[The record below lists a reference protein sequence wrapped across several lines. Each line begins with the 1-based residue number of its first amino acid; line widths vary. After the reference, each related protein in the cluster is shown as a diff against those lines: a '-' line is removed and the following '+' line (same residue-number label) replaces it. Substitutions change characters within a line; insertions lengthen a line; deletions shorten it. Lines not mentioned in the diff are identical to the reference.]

1 VSSMIRRVTTPAGDP
16 AWQVSDYQLIRQLLT
31 DERLGHSLPDPTG
44 APRYSDS
51 ILFGQAR
58 QATPTDRAD
67 HTAMRRLLAPAFSA
81 RRLAVLRPRVQE
93 LVDGLLADLPTDTEV
108 DFHEAVSFPLPAL
121 VICEL
126 LGVPFADRADFRR
139 WSDEAADM
147 KDTNRSREGFASL
160 QRYMAGLIESK
171 MADPAQDVLS
181 DLVAAHR
188 QNPDA
193 FRPERMIMLA
203 AGLLFAG
210 HETTVA
216 AIDVGIVLLATN
228 PGRQADVR
236 RMPDA
241 VASLVEE
248 ILRLDL
254 SAPDRAN
261 DEVPTRAATGLTRWA
276 SENLDVAGTTIH
288 AGELI
293 LLDLKGAN
301 QDPAVFPE
309 PRDFRPDRDDG
320 PHLTFGHGAH
330 YCVGAPLARIELQAL
345 FGTLLRRY
353 ARIELAVPTDEL
365 RPRTELLTGGLHALP
380 VRLAS

>member
-1 VSSMIRRVTTPAGDP
+1 MSSTIRRVTTPAGDP
-16 AWQVSDYQLIRQLLT
+16 AWQVSDYRLIRHLLT
-31 DERLGHSLPDPTG
+31 DDRLGHSLPDPAT

-51 ILFGQAR
+51 VMFGRAR
-58 QATPTDRAD
+58 QATPTEHAD

-81 RRLAVLRPRVQE
+81 RRLALLRPRVQH
-93 LVDGLLADLPTDTEV
+93 LVDTLLDPLPVGTGLDL
-108 DFHEAVSFPLPAL
+108 HEAVSFPLPAL

-147 KDTNRSREGFASL
+147 TDPARSREGLASL
-160 QRYMAGLIESK
+160 RRYMAGLIERK
-171 MADPAQDVLS
+171 AAEPAQDVLS

-193 FRPERMIMLA
+193 FRPDRMVTLA

-216 AIDVGIVLLATN
+216 AIDAGTVLLATH
-228 PGRQADVR
+228 PERQEEAR
-236 RMPDA
+236 KAPDL
-241 VASLVEE
+241 VPNLVEE

-254 SAPDRAN
+254 SAPAGTTDATGTN
-261 DEVPTRAATGLTRWA
+261 ATGLTRWA
-276 SENLDVAGTTIH
+276 SRDLDIDGTTVR
-288 AGELI
+288 AGELV

-330 YCVGAPLARIELQAL
+330 YCVGAPLARLELRAL

-353 ARIELAVPTDEL
+353 ARIELAVPVEEL
-365 RPRTELLTGGLHALP
+365 EPRGELLTGGLHALP
-380 VRLAS
+380 VRLVAS

>member
-1 VSSMIRRVTTPAGDP
+1 MIRRVTTPAGDP

-31 DERLGHSLPDPTG
+31 DERLGHSLPDPAG

-51 ILFGQAR
+51 ILHGQAR
-58 QATPTDRAD
+58 QAAPTDRAD

-81 RRLAVLRPRVQE
+81 RRLALLRPRVQE
-93 LVDGLLADLPTDTEV
+93 MVDGLLADLPTDTEV

-160 QRYMAGLIESK
+160 QRYMAGLIERK
-171 MADPAQDVLS
+171 MVDPAQDVLS

-216 AIDVGIVLLATN
+216 AIDAGMVLLATH
-228 PGRQADVR
+228 PDRQAQARHQPELVT
-236 RMPDA
+236 
-241 VASLVEE
+241 SLVEE
-248 ILRLDL
+248 ILRLDV
-254 SAPDRAN
+254 SASKRS
-261 DEVPTRAATGLTRWA
+261 TSATGLTRWA
-276 SENLDVAGTTIH
+276 AEDLSIDGTTVR
-288 AGELI
+288 AGELV

-301 QDPAVFPE
+301 QDPGVFPA

-353 ARIELAVPTDEL
+353 PRIELAVPVAEL
-365 RPRTELLTGGLHALP
+365 EARTELLTGGVHALP
-380 VRLAS
+380 VKLTS